1 MARLRHRKWQPAFAL
16 VGEWVIDRVLRFMIF
31 TALQLPLEPRLRL
44 IGGFARRVASPIGGY
59 KKRARANL
67 DLVWPELPVRRKED
81 IAAASLENFGRA
93 FIEGYD
99 INGMKRQVGSVTGE
113 GLKALEA
120 ARRDSRPVV
129 CVSGHYG
136 HPEMPRRALLDRGHD
151 IGFIYRPI
159 HNRFFAEHY
168 DTALKQLG
176 GEMFPHTPEGNRS
189 FVRYLARGGMVMLM
203 VDIAFFEG
211 ERFDFLGHPAM
222 TSTAAAGMALRFN
235 ALVVP
240 TFATRR
246 PDGVTFDIEFEAPI
260 GHSDERTMTIE
271 TNRRLEARITAQPEQ
286 WFWVHRRWK
295 MPRLPQHKRS
305 RSA

>member
-1 MARLRHRKWQPAFAL
+1 MVRLGYTKWQPALAL
-16 VGEWVIDRVLRFMIF
+16 VGEWVVNRVLRLIIF
-31 TALQLPLEPRLRL
+31 IALLLPLEPRLRL
-44 IGGFARRVASPIGGY
+44 MGSFARRVVSPISGY
-59 KKRARANL
+59 KRRARANL

-81 IAAASLENFGRA
+81 IAAASLENFGRT

-99 INGMKRQVGSVTGE
+99 VNVMKRQVGSVTGE
-113 GLKALEA
+113 GISALEA
-120 ARRDSRPVV
+120 ARAEGRPVV
-129 CVSGHYG
+129 CVSGHFG

-151 IGFIYRPI
+151 VGFIYQPI

-168 DTALKQLG
+168 DSALKQLG
-176 GEMFPHTPEGNRS
+176 GKMFPHTPEGTGR

-203 VDIAFFEG
+203 VDVAFLEG

-246 PDGVTFDIEFEAPI
+246 LDGVTFDIEFEAPI
-260 GHSDERTMTIE
+260 AHSDERTMTIE
-271 TNRRLEARITAQPEQ
+271 TNRRLEARIIAQPEQ

-295 MPRLPQHKRS
+295 MARFTCAAPQHV
-305 RSA
+305 